1 MNRNTFKKILLAHK
15 DNIYHHAYYFSGNR
29 EDAEDITQDAFIK
42 LWKHRKRVKKESV
55 IPWLLKVTRNLC
67 IDYQRKRRET
77 GFIDSCCED
86 SLYDRDPGPE
96 QCAVDKD
103 ALATVMRVMDQL
115 PEVLK
120 SILIMRDIQDFKYSD
135 IAVAMDIPLNSVKVY
150 LHRGRKLLM
159 KKLNSL
165 KNELTIGV

>member
-1 MNRNTFKKILLAHK
+1 MNRNAFKKILLKHK
-15 DNIYHHAYYFSGNR
+15 DVIYNHAYYFSGNR

-42 LWKHRKRVKKESV
+42 LWKHRKRVKNDSV

-77 GFIDSCCED
+77 SIIDVCCED
-86 SLYDRDPGPE
+86 TLFDRDPGPE
-96 QCAVDKD
+96 QCVVDKD
-103 ALATVMRVMDQL
+103 ALANVMRVIDQL

-135 IAVAMDIPLNSVKVY
+135 IAVAMDMPLNSVKVY

-165 KNELTIGV
+165 KSELTIGV